1 MKRDREKRKKCIF
14 RNVISYCRGH
24 MWCSFALAIL
34 ASIILLLLIIM
45 VYMKKQ
51 YFTYLVETSYVTE
64 NALLDSVNKNI
75 ETQLEEYVNIGSA
88 LSVDDGLVKDIFT
101 FLNGNKDA
109 NGYKRIR
116 GSLQTKSRTSTNIVG
131 IALADRNEV
140 VYQYDKNE
148 KVGTGEPIWD
158 SEQSENIQNIF
169 SELREKNTM
178 NTIPRYIIITS
189 PGSHPNAQNKGILHI
204 AFPLREG
211 YSYKNM
217 QYMMLVSYY
226 SQPLS
231 ELLEQLNENQEQYIQ
246 GYMEDGKGEILLH
259 TGGRKFVGMDAD
271 EYKKENQLTDLT
283 NEVNDYGW
291 KLHAVIDEKMLQN
304 KVDTAYNKMIFLYF
318 IAILVIFL
326 ILFWTTNR
334 ILHPINVIS
343 DSISKVKKGDIKE
356 QITIQGTNEIWQ
368 LAQAYNEMLQT
379 IWQAN
384 EELKEQ
390 HGQVIESMLMKQR
403 AEREALESQINAH
416 FICNT
421 LNAINYE
428 AIDSGN
434 YKVSVLLKKL
444 SNILRYTFDQKH
456 QNVYMFQ
463 EISWIEQYLFLQKER
478 MDKTFDYE
486 IEFDSDYDNWPCRKL
501 MLQPFVENSILHGF
515 EGKDSGGRI
524 RIIGQGYKEFLKI
537 VIEDNGCGMS
547 KERMAVIQEILE
559 NPMVAKKREVG
570 IGISNVITRMRM
582 YYGEGFQVSL
592 DSEPESGT
600 CFTFVLPTPVGTDP
614 SEE

>member
-51 YFTYLVETSYVTE
+51 YYTYLVETSYVTE

-318 IAILVIFL
+318 IAILVILL

-559 NPMVAKKREVG
+559 NPMVAKKEKL
-570 IGISNVITRMRM
+570 
-582 YYGEGFQVSL
+582 ELGFL
-592 DSEPESGT
+592 T
-600 CFTFVLPTPVGTDP
+600 
-614 SEE
+614 

>member
-51 YFTYLVETSYVTE
+51 YYTYLVETSYVTE

-318 IAILVIFL
+318 IAILVILL

-390 HGQVIESMLMKQR
+390 RGQVI
-403 AEREALESQINAH
+403 
-416 FICNT
+416 
-421 LNAINYE
+421 
-428 AIDSGN
+428 
-434 YKVSVLLKKL
+434 
-444 SNILRYTFDQKH
+444 
-456 QNVYMFQ
+456 
-463 EISWIEQYLFLQKER
+463 
-478 MDKTFDYE
+478 
-486 IEFDSDYDNWPCRKL
+486 
-501 MLQPFVENSILHGF
+501 
-515 EGKDSGGRI
+515 
-524 RIIGQGYKEFLKI
+524 
-537 VIEDNGCGMS
+537 
-547 KERMAVIQEILE
+547 
-559 NPMVAKKREVG
+559 
-570 IGISNVITRMRM
+570 
-582 YYGEGFQVSL
+582 
-592 DSEPESGT
+592 
-600 CFTFVLPTPVGTDP
+600 
-614 SEE
+614 